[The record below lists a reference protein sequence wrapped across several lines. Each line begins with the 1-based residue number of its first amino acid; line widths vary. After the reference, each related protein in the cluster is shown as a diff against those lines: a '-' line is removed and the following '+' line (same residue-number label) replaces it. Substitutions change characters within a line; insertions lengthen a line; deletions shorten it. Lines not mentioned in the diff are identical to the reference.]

1 MYFGEPFGG
10 LLPGAQGAVLAV
22 LLRTG
27 TPLTGR
33 QIHGLVQPSY
43 STWSIQQAIKTL
55 LQLGLIDATPAGRAY
70 LHSVNQQ
77 HFAVAPLRAL
87 LNPIAALRAVVA
99 ANVDDQVHTVLL
111 FGSVARGEATT
122 QSDVDLAVIAEDDW
136 QGRVDLQSAV
146 TEQLGNDCDVL
157 VLTQDDWANSK
168 ESVVSDMRRDG
179 VVLYGAKPS
188 STKR

>member
-10 LLPGAQGAVLAV
+10 LMPGAQGAVLAV

-55 LQLGLIDATPAGRAY
+55 RQLGLIDATPAGRAY

-77 HFAVAPLRAL
+77 HFAVPALRAL

-99 ANVDDQVHTVLL
+99 ANVDDRVHTVLL
-111 FGSVARGEATT
+111 FGSVARGESTT
-122 QSDVDLAVIAEDDW
+122 QSDIDLAVIAAADW

-146 TEQLGNDCDVL
+146 TDQLGNDCDVL
-157 VLTQDDWANSK
+157 VLTEDDWANSK
-168 ESVVSDMRRDG
+168 EPVVSDIRRDG
-179 VVLYGAKPS
+179 VVLHGAKPS
-188 STKR
+188 NTKR

>member
-33 QIHGLVQPSY
+33 QIHGLVEPSY

-55 LQLGLIDATPAGRAY
+55 RQLGLIDATPAGRAH
-70 LHSVNQQ
+70 LHSVNQR
-77 HFAVAPLRAL
+77 HFAVPALRAL

-99 ANVDDQVHTVLL
+99 ANVDDRVRTVLL
-111 FGSVARGEATT
+111 FGSVARAESTR
-122 QSDVDLAVIAEDDW
+122 QSDVDLAVIADDDW
-136 QGRVDLQSAV
+136 PGRVDLQSAV

-157 VLTQDDWANSK
+157 VLTQSDWANSN
-168 ESVVSDMRRDG
+168 EPVVSDIRRDG

-188 STKR
+188 STKG